1 MRMDDIKNLELVVIG
16 AGPGG
21 YRAAFMAADLG
32 IKVTL
37 IDPKVNP
44 GGVCL
49 YHGCIPTKALLNLA
63 NVIKEA
69 DEAVEMGVKFNPP
82 EIDVKRVV
90 AWKNKVVKKLTAGL
104 GQLVKSRKIKYI
116 QGYARFLDAQTIE
129 INRETGEKEKIK
141 FNNAIIATGAKA
153 VKLPGIN
160 YGNPAIMDAEKALQL
175 DDIPENLLIVG
186 GGYIG
191 VELSI
196 IFHVLGAKVSVA
208 EMADNFL
215 PDLDDDLVTEHRK
228 SGRELYEDIFLGTA
242 VESIT
247 EKEGKLEVTLKD
259 KEQKKFTKIYD
270 KVLVA
275 IGEEPNTKDLGLE
288 NLSVEVDEHGFIKVN
303 ELQQTGERGI
313 YAIGDVTGP
322 PLLAHKASY
331 EGRVAAE
338 AVAGKKTANDAR
350 AIPAAIYTEP
360 GIATCGLTEHE
371 AKQKNISYKLVKFP
385 WAASGRA
392 LTMNQ
397 SRGFTKLLID
407 PENERILGA
416 GIVGK
421 NAGDLI
427 AELVVAIEMGATAE
441 DIALSIHPHPT
452 LSETI
457 MEAAEIFYGHAAH
470 RKS

>member
-1 MRMDDIKNLELVVIG
+1 MNENNKHELVVLG

-32 IKVTL
+32 LSVTL

-49 YHGCIPTKALLNLA
+49 YHGCIPTKALLYLSS
-63 NVIKEA
+63 VIKDAEGVA
-69 DEAVEMGVKFNPP
+69 EMGIKFSAP
-82 EIDVKRVV
+82 EIDVKKAV
-90 AWKNKVVKKLTAGL
+90 AWKNKVVRKLTAGL
-104 GQLVKSRKIKYI
+104 GQLVKARKIKYI
-116 QGYARFLDAQTIE
+116 RGTAAFVDAQTLE
-129 INRETGEKEKIK
+129 VKLESGEKENIRFK
-141 FNNAIIATGAKA
+141 NAIIATGAKA
-153 VKLPGIN
+153 VKLPGID
-160 YGNPAIMDAEKALQL
+160 YESSRIMDAEEALKL
-175 DDIPENLLIVG
+175 EEIPEKLLIVG

-196 IFHVLGAKVSVA
+196 IFNEFGSKVSVV
-208 EMADNFL
+208 EMTDNFL
-215 PDLDDDLVTEHRK
+215 PEIDDDLVTEHRK
-228 SGRELYEDIFLGTA
+228 AGKDIYEEILLQTS
-242 VESIT
+242 VLKIE
-247 EKEGKLEVTLKD
+247 EKKDLLEVTFQNKQE
-259 KEQKKFTKIYD
+259 KEFTKTYN

-275 IGEEPNTKDLGLE
+275 IGMKPNTQDLGLE
-288 NLSVEVDEHGFIKVN
+288 NINIETDDQGFIKVN
-303 ELQQTGERGI
+303 DLQQTTEKGI
-313 YAIGDVTGP
+313 YAIGDVSGA

-338 AVAGKKTANDAR
+338 AVAGKITANDAR

-371 AKQKNISYKLVKFP
+371 AKEKNIKYKVVKFP

-392 LTMNQ
+392 VSMNE
-397 SRGFTKLLID
+397 SKGFTKLLID
-407 PENERILGA
+407 PDSERILGA

-427 AELVVAIEMGATAE
+427 AELVIAIEMGATAE
-441 DIALSIHPHPT
+441 DVALSIHPHPT

-457 MEAAEIFYGHAAH
+457 MEAAELYFGHAAH
-470 RKS
+470 KKS

>member
-1 MRMDDIKNLELVVIG
+1 MSDNKHHELVVIG

-32 IKVTL
+32 LRVTL

-49 YHGCIPTKALLNLA
+49 YHGCIPTKALLYLSS
-63 NVIKEA
+63 VIKDAEDVA
-69 DEAVEMGVKFNPP
+69 EMGIKFSAP
-82 EIDVKRVV
+82 EVDVKKAV
-90 AWKNKVVKKLTAGL
+90 AWKNKVVRKLTAGL
-104 GQLVKSRKIKYI
+104 GQLVKARKIKYI
-116 QGYARFLDAQTIE
+116 RGTASFLDEHTLE
-129 INRETGEKEKIK
+129 VKTEGGEKENISFK
-141 FNNAIIATGAKA
+141 NAIIATGATA

-160 YGNPAIMDAEKALQL
+160 YESPRIMDAEEALKL
-175 DDIPENLLIVG
+175 EDIPEKLLIIG

-196 IFHVLGAKVSVA
+196 IFNEFGSKVSVV
-208 EMADNFL
+208 EMTGNFL

-228 SGRELYEDIFLGTA
+228 AGKEIYEEIYLQTS
-242 VESIT
+242 VVNIE
-247 EKEGKLEVTLKD
+247 EKNDLIEVTFQD
-259 KEQKKFTKIYD
+259 KQEKKFTKTYN

-275 IGEEPNTKDLGLE
+275 IGMNPNTKGLGLDKI
-288 NLSVEVDEHGFIKVN
+288 NVEADDHGFIKVN
-303 ELQQTGERGI
+303 ELQETSVKGI
-313 YAIGDVTGP
+313 YAIGDVAGP

-338 AVAGKKTANDAR
+338 AVAGKNTANDAR

-371 AKQKNISYKLVKFP
+371 AKEKNIKYKVVKFP

-392 LTMNQ
+392 VSMNE
-397 SRGFTKLLID
+397 SKGFTKLLID

-441 DIALSIHPHPT
+441 DVALSIHPHPT

-457 MEAAEIFYGHAAH
+457 MEAAELFYGHAAH
-470 RKS
+470 KKS